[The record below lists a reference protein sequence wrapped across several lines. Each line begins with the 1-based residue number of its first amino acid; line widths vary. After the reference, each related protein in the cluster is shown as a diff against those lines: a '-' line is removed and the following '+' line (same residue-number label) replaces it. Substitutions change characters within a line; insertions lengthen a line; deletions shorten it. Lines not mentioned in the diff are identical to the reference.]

1 VETPHQKWWGVFL
14 CVKFSRRGFVH
25 PENSLATMV
34 LHTTLANQ
42 FSLRAHT
49 SPPEKISQVGKNS
62 FIFIWNIIVFVLYL
76 SKPIKLLIMKTR
88 NEDYREVQDFIK
100 GMTNSFIRSID
111 EREVIPQDLPKRLL
125 VMLLEDEDGEYC
137 NGGGPLTGTP
147 LDIVI
152 IPDIMGKVQRDG
164 NRIVC
169 MMEMVFKEDEM
180 KAVFAFVGEMGEEEE
195 KYTETHTF
203 KINEGEM
210 YIGENGELVYPL
222 SVMELVE

>member
-1 VETPHQKWWGVFL
+1 
-14 CVKFSRRGFVH
+14 
-25 PENSLATMV
+25 
-34 LHTTLANQ
+34 
-42 FSLRAHT
+42 
-49 SPPEKISQVGKNS
+49 
-62 FIFIWNIIVFVLYL
+62 
-76 SKPIKLLIMKTR
+76 MKTR

-125 VMLLEDEDGEYC
+125 VMLLEDEDGDYC

-180 KAVFAFVGEMGEEEE
+180 KAVFAFIGELGEEEE

>member
-1 VETPHQKWWGVFL
+1 
-14 CVKFSRRGFVH
+14 
-25 PENSLATMV
+25 
-34 LHTTLANQ
+34 
-42 FSLRAHT
+42 
-49 SPPEKISQVGKNS
+49 
-62 FIFIWNIIVFVLYL
+62 
-76 SKPIKLLIMKTR
+76 MKTR

-125 VMLLEDEDGEYC
+125 VMLLEDEDGDYC